1 MCLLYA
7 CTQLKTHTALAALVW
22 CGSVAAAHRCLVW
35 NGSHVAAVP
44 GKKPDTANVDLF
56 GVNKNAILSQEI
68 RNSFHYQARNPELKC
83 NQHT

>member
-1 MCLLYA
+1 M
-7 CTQLKTHTALAALVW
+7 
-22 CGSVAAAHRCLVW
+22 
-35 NGSHVAAVP
+35 AAVP